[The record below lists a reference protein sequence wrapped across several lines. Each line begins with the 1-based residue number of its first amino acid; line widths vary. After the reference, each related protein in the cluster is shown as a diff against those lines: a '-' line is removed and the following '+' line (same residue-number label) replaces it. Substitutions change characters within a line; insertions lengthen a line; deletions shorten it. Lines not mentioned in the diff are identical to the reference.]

1 MIYMFVKE
9 GVNVNALLDDS
20 VTVEEFRQVWNYRK
34 QSGMIDQLRKEVV
47 DQKMVISALSKSK
60 GATG

>member
-20 VTVEEFRQVWNYRK
+20 VTAEEFRQVWNYRK

-47 DQKMVISALSKSK
+47 DQKMVISALSRSK